1 MVNLPISRNII
12 LGSVMALALST
23 AIIPNASA
31 QDAAAEAEYAAI
43 LQQIADVK
51 LATAQKQ
58 VYINSQQQKIASLEA
73 QMAGIPATS
82 AAVVPLLE
90 KMAASIETEIQA
102 DVPFKIDERLIRLD
116 KFRETLADATATP
129 GQKMRQAL
137 NIYGIEVGYGN
148 SVASYVGNNPK
159 TPGTRFEACQ
169 ADESSRACG
178 LTEDHKK
185 KMGYDEDGNKT
196 GNGATVSDL
205 KDELMDG
212 AYLHYGRLA
221 LVYLEYDSSEAWRYD
236 KEAKDWVELS
246 GGDVLDVRRAVRIA
260 RGQSAPGV
268 LAAPVNLVR

>member
-1 MVNLPISRNII
+1 VNFPIARKVIFGGA
-12 LGSVMALALST
+12 LALALSAAMT
-23 AIIPNASA
+23 TNVSA
-31 QDAAAEAEYAAI
+31 QDSEAEARYAAL

-51 LATAQKQ
+51 IATAQKQ
-58 VYINSQQQKIASLEA
+58 VYIEAQQERISSIKA

-82 AAVVPLLE
+82 AAVQPLLE
-90 KMAASIETEIQA
+90 KMAASIESEILS

-116 KFRETLADATATP
+116 KFRETLADKDASP

-148 SVASYVGNNPK
+148 TVASYVGNNPK
-159 TPGTRFEACQ
+159 TPGTRFEACM
-169 ADESSRACG
+169 ADETSKACG
-178 LTEDHKK
+178 LTSDHKK
-185 KMGYDEDGNKT
+185 KMGYDKDGVKS

-205 KDELMDG
+205 KGELMDG

-236 KEAKDWVELS
+236 KETKDWVELS

-268 LAAPVNLVR
+268 VSAPVNLVR

>member
-1 MVNLPISRNII
+1 VNFPIARKVIFGGA
-12 LGSVMALALST
+12 LALALSAAMT
-23 AIIPNASA
+23 TNVSA
-31 QDAAAEAEYAAI
+31 QDSEAEARYAAL

-51 LATAQKQ
+51 IATAQKQ
-58 VYINSQQQKIASLEA
+58 VYIEAQQERISSIKA

-82 AAVVPLLE
+82 AAVQPLLE
-90 KMAASIETEIQA
+90 KMAASIESEILS

-116 KFRETLADATATP
+116 KFRETLADKDASP

-148 SVASYVGNNPK
+148 TVASYVGNNPK
-159 TPGTRFEACQ
+159 TPGTRFEACM
-169 ADESSRACG
+169 ADETSKACG
-178 LTEDHKK
+178 LTSDHKK
-185 KMGYDEDGNKT
+185 KMGYDKDGVKS

-205 KDELMDG
+205 KGELMDG

-236 KEAKDWVELS
+236 KETKDWVELS

-268 LAAPVNLVR
+268 VAAPVNLVR

>member
-1 MVNLPISRNII
+1 MNFPIARKVIFGGA
-12 LGSVMALALST
+12 LALALSAAMT
-23 AIIPNASA
+23 TNVSA
-31 QDAAAEAEYAAI
+31 QDSEAEARYAAL

-51 LATAQKQ
+51 IATAQKQ
-58 VYINSQQQKIASLEA
+58 VYIEAQQERISSIKA

-82 AAVVPLLE
+82 AAVQPLLE
-90 KMAASIETEIQA
+90 KMAASIESEILS

-116 KFRETLADATATP
+116 KFRETLADKDASP

-148 SVASYVGNNPK
+148 TVASYVGNNPK
-159 TPGTRFEACQ
+159 TPGTRFEACM
-169 ADESSRACG
+169 ADETSKACG
-178 LTEDHKK
+178 LTSDHKK
-185 KMGYDEDGNKT
+185 KMGYDKDGVKS

-205 KDELMDG
+205 KGELMDG

-236 KEAKDWVELS
+236 KETKDWVELS

-268 LAAPVNLVR
+268 VSAPVNLVR

>member
-1 MVNLPISRNII
+1 MNFPIARKVIFGGA
-12 LGSVMALALST
+12 LALALSAAMT
-23 AIIPNASA
+23 TNVSA
-31 QDAAAEAEYAAI
+31 QDSEAEARYAAL

-51 LATAQKQ
+51 IATAQKQ
-58 VYINSQQQKIASLEA
+58 VYIEAQQERISSIKA

-82 AAVVPLLE
+82 AAVQPLLE
-90 KMAASIETEIQA
+90 KMAASIESEILS

-116 KFRETLADATATP
+116 KFRETLADKDASP

-148 SVASYVGNNPK
+148 TVASYVGNNPK
-159 TPGTRFEACQ
+159 TPGTRFEACM
-169 ADESSRACG
+169 ADETSKACG
-178 LTEDHKK
+178 LTSDHKK
-185 KMGYDEDGNKT
+185 KMGYDKDGVKS

-205 KDELMDG
+205 KGELMDG

-236 KEAKDWVELS
+236 KETKDWVELS

-268 LAAPVNLVR
+268 VAAPVNLVR